1 MVRNLFLFLQR
12 KLIYVQ
18 ATNSQAIEFTQ
29 PSLHLGQKVRTQTG
43 YVGYIVGVDFYPEDQ
58 TWVYGLHPG
67 RRDDD
72 EPVERDF
79 WLPAEE
85 LEPFSTS

>member
-1 MVRNLFLFLQR
+1 MQGKLLQI
-12 KLIYVQ
+12 KAVS
-18 ATNSQAIEFTQ
+18 SQNIAFTS
-29 PSLHLGQKVRTQTG
+29 PSLHLGQKVRTKAG
-43 YVGYIVGVDFYPEDQ
+43 YVGYIVGIDFYPEDQ

-67 RRDDD
+67 RRNDD

-85 LEPFSTS
+85 LEPFSVD

>member
-1 MVRNLFLFLQR
+1 MVRNLLLFLQK
-12 KLIYVQ
+12 KLIYISAV
-18 ATNSQAIEFTQ
+18 NSQNVTFTR

-43 YVGYIVGVDFYPEDQ
+43 HVGYIVGVDFYPEDE

-67 RRDDD
+67 RRADD

-79 WLPAEE
+79 WLTAEE
-85 LEPFSTS
+85 LEPF